1 MLFQTPFRYRLGFTL
16 IELLVVIAVI
26 GALIAVLLPSLQQ
39 ARESAYR
46 AKCLSGTRQGA
57 VAVLSYA
64 VDNREYLLNSN
75 PTIRRPGVNVAYF
88 VKLVDENYAQS
99 TLFTSKGGCPH
110 GPNTYYDWTIGDEYG
125 GFASAPITSYG
136 LNGMLQSG
144 RGVGPGG
151 TLIIY
156 GTTRT
161 SDTRMYR
168 YADQNPMV
176 LDAHVPM
183 SSGTDLQALAMV
195 LMRTSGHTN
204 YLTVAS
210 GAPDTEGRHK
220 GEGLN
225 ITNGDGAGRFVP
237 RELLLGRLYTDWG
250 ATWPRGS
257 WVRGFWY
264 VGADPDFD
272 TGRTVRN
279 W

>member
-1 MLFQTPFRYRLGFTL
+1 MPPRNQLRQAAFTL
-16 IELLVVIAVI
+16 IELLVVISIIAL
-26 GALIAVLLPSLQQ
+26 LIAVMLPSLAQ

-46 AKCLSGTRQGA
+46 AKCLSGTRQTS
-57 VAVLSYA
+57 VAVLAYA
-64 VDNREYLLNSN
+64 TDNREYLLNSK
-75 PTIRRPGVNVAYF
+75 PTANKPNINVAYH

-99 TLFTSKGGCPH
+99 TLFTNKGGCPH
-110 GPNTYYDWTIGDEYG
+110 GPTTYIDWTLGDEYG
-125 GFASAPITSYG
+125 GFASVPTVTYG

-144 RGVGPGG
+144 RGTSPLGALV
-151 TLIIY
+151 IY

-161 SDTRMYR
+161 SDTRILR
-168 YADQNPMV
+168 YADQTPLI

-183 SSGTDLQALAMV
+183 SHGTDLQALAMV

-220 GEGLN
+220 GDGLN
-225 ITNGDGAGRFVP
+225 ITNADGAGRFVP
-237 RELLLGRLYTDWG
+237 RALTLGKMYTDWG
-250 ATWPRGS
+250 STWPRGS

-264 VGADPDFD
+264 VNADPDFD
-272 TGRTVRN
+272 TGRTERT